1 MNGFTKLFNSIVT
14 SSIWEEDNETR
25 VLWITLLAMAD
36 QDGEV
41 VAALPRLAKLANLTV
56 NKCQQSLQKLQA
68 PDPDS
73 RTPDNEGRRIRVI
86 QGGWLILNHKLY
98 REKSR
103 SSERKT
109 YLRDKKREERAQKKL
124 ASTPVNNCQ
133 HSQPIAE
140 AEAEAD
146 IKEQFMCFW
155 EKYPN
160 KKGKADSLKWWKR
173 IKPDA
178 ELLQLM
184 LAAVA
189 AQQRE
194 RQAYAAL
201 GLWHAD
207 WPHGDVW
214 LKHERWQDEIVMPT
228 AAPSAIPPARNDV
241 RVSEVR

>member
-1 MNGFTKLFNSIVT
+1 LAEIDELVVQSSGVVVRRSDGSQRGENGSTT
-14 SSIWEEDNETR
+14 E
-25 VLWITLLAMAD
+25 
-36 QDGEV
+36 GGY
-41 VAALPRLAKLANLTV
+41 
-56 NKCQQSLQKLQA
+56 NK
-68 PDPDS
+68 
-73 RTPDNEGRRIRVI
+73 E
-86 QGGWLILNHKLY
+86 
-98 REKSR
+98 
-103 SSERKT
+103 
-109 YLRDKKREERAQKKL
+109 
-124 ASTPVNNCQ
+124 
-133 HSQPIAE
+133 AE